1 MENHKVF
8 HSFPARC
15 VLLYWVVF
23 PDVSTIQGDFS
34 QEIVFDWNGWVP
46 GRDGAKVWFRWFDKR
61 NQTKTKTTHME
72 DKQRRCVVW

>member
-15 VLLYWVVF
+15 VLLYWMVF

-34 QEIVFDWNGWVP
+34 QEIVVDWNGWVP
-46 GRDGAKVWFRWFDKR
+46 SRDGKPGLDGS
-61 NQTKTKTTHME
+61 TKE
-72 DKQRRCVVW
+72 IKQKQHTWETNRDIV